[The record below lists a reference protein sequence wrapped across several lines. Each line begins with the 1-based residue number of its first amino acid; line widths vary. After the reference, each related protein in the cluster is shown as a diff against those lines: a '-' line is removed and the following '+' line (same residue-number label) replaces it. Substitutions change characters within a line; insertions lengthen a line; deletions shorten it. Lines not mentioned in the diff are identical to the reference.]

1 MFVARM
7 LVIPFCAGLFFG
19 TSTAQDRDRSDCVVK
34 TNSAWG
40 QACEPC
46 QFYTADMK
54 RDHSGT
60 FSIELQNTCNDLL
73 EVKVAMQEQGG
84 TWRIFP
90 TRVLAGNES
99 LNAFACKGTGKYM
112 YWARRV
118 NDTEL
123 VIPTDQQIIS
133 ENRGR

>member
-1 MFVARM
+1 MDPVRT
-7 LVIPFCAGLFFG
+7 LLLLL
-19 TSTAQDRDRSDCVVK
+19 STALLLENTVAQDRDRSDCVVK
-34 TNSAWG
+34 TASSWG

-46 QFYTADMK
+46 QYYTADLK
-54 RDHSGT
+54 RDHSGA
-60 FSIELQNTCNDLL
+60 FSVELRNTCNDLL

-90 TRVLAGNES
+90 TRVLAGDES
-99 LNAFACKGTGKYM
+99 LKAFACKGTGKYM

-123 VIPTDQQIIS
+123 VIPTDQQILS